1 MKDYDS
7 LKHHPMVETLV
18 DILSARTQNPDKNF
32 FTILSC
38 YHLTKLA
45 SMMRCRVDAKG
56 FGNLNVNFYGLNAA
70 PSGAGL

>member
-1 MKDYDS
+1 MKDFDS
-7 LKHHPMVETLV
+7 VPHHPMVETLV
-18 DILSARTQNPDKNF
+18 SVLTKRTQNPDVAF